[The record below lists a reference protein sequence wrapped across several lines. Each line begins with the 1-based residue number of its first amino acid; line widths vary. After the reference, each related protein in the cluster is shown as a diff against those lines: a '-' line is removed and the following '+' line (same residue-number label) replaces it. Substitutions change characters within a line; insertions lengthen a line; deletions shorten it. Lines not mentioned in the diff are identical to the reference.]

1 MPRVNI
7 FLSLRSL
14 GHARHSFSDKTGC
27 FLPVTGCIVSAPP
40 LLAMLRTSARGQQTT
55 TRAAILG
62 PPLGWWSRLGTCLQ
76 RGNVEWITAC
86 LLRSFSGL
94 DTKAFL
100 QQ

>member
-40 LLAMLRTSARGQQTT
+40 LPATLRISSRGQQTT

-62 PPLGWWSRLGTCLQ
+62 LPLGWQSRLGTCFQ
-76 RGNVEWITAC
+76 RGNDDWIIAC

-94 DTKAFL
+94 DTKALLL
-100 QQ
+100 Q